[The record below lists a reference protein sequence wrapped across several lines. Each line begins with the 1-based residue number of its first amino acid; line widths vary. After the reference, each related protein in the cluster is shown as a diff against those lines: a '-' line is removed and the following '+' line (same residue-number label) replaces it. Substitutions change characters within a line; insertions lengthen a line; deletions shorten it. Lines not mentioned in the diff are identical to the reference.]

1 MTLHVRIDTMKD
13 AERLSHILRTYR
25 DEIYLR
31 SDKLC
36 VDPKS
41 VLGILAL
48 MYSARGA
55 MVLDTGDMPDETVAH
70 LILDLNE
77 YLTPEDRKE
86 KAS

>member
-1 MTLHVRIDTMKD
+1 MTLHLRIDTMKD
-13 AERLSHILRTYR
+13 AERLSQILRAYP

-48 MYSARGA
+48 MYSAGDR
-55 MVLDTGDMPDETVAH
+55 MILDTGAMTDESLARLKT
-70 LILDLNE
+70 DLKE
-77 YLTPEDRKE
+77 YLAPDGI
-86 KAS
+86 S

>member
-13 AERLSHILRTYR
+13 AERLSHILRTYP
-25 DEIYLR
+25 DEMYLR

-48 MYSARGA
+48 MYSARNR
-55 MVLDTGDMPDETVAH
+55 MVLDTGDMTDESIAH

-77 YLTPEDRKE
+77 YLVPEDKEE

>member
-13 AERLSHILRTYR
+13 AERLSHICRTYP

-48 MYSARGA
+48 MYSARDRMVIDTCA
-55 MVLDTGDMPDETVAH
+55 MTDETVAH

-77 YLTPEDRKE
+77 YLVPEE
-86 KAS
+86 KSEIAS